1 MGMDVPQCLHHN
13 WLTTIE
19 QYRKMQIKLHAM
31 KKQNEQSD
39 QSGKSEE
46 WKNWELAPLD
56 APTSPPHGAGKYSGT
71 DRQGEA
77 KAPQHSA
84 EAVNGLHKALRRI
97 D

>member
-1 MGMDVPQCLHHN
+1 MGMDVPECIYHN
-13 WLTTIE
+13 CLTTIE
-19 QYRKMQIKLHAM
+19 HYRNMQIKLHAM

-56 APTSPPHGAGKYSGT
+56 APAKPASGSGKFSGAEG
-71 DRQGEA
+71 QEV